1 MEINTFT
8 EKLNKISGR
17 VYVIEEHV
25 NLKQGVYEALL
36 AHDNIREKTVNVYT
50 GPKLT
55 GEKINTWVLSTP
67 SDTPW
72 KRQIRIS
79 AELQEAYI
87 SLSLIHI

>member
-55 GEKINTWVLSTP
+55 
-67 SDTPW
+67 
-72 KRQIRIS
+72 R
-79 AELQEAYI
+79 
-87 SLSLIHI
+87 